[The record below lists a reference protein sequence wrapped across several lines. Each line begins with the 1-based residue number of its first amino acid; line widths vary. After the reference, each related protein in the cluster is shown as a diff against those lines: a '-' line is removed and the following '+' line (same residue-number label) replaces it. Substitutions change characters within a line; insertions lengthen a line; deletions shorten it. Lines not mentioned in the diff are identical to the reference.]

1 VIEGAP
7 IMHVNFVFVSEML
20 DKERDV
26 TGDRTFSSSIRAV
39 VWAIFAVLFMFWL
52 AVVGKYVTTSHT
64 LVFAGEFY

>member
-1 VIEGAP
+1 
-7 IMHVNFVFVSEML
+7 MHVNFVFVSEML
-20 DKERDV
+20 DKERDIA
-26 TGDRTFSSSIRAV
+26 GDRTFSSSIRAV